1 MWRMTVAAM
10 PADWFG
16 RESHPMLVAYCQHV
30 CRSRW
35 LAAKLDAA
43 AEKLLKADGGVPL
56 LDKLLA
62 AAERESR
69 AVMALARSM
78 RLTLQAKYD
87 ARAAGRAANGPPGS
101 YYDTMELDD
110 D

>member
-1 MWRMTVAAM
+1 M
-10 PADWFG
+10 PSDVG
-16 RESHPMLVAYCQHV
+16 RLLSARLSVTMASGEA
-30 CRSRW
+30 R
-35 LAAKLDAA
+35 AA
-43 AEKLLKADGGVPL
+43 AEQLLKADGGVPV

-87 ARAAGRAANGPPGS
+87 ARAAGRAANGPPAS
-101 YYDTMELDD
+101 DYET
-110 D
+110 